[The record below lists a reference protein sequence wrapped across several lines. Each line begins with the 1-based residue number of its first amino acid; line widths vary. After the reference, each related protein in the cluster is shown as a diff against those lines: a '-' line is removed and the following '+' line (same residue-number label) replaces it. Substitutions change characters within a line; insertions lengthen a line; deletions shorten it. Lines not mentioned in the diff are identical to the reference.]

1 MRTSTRQDYERR
13 VLKIQQC
20 IEARLGDKVPPT
32 ELAKEA
38 GMSLHHFHRVFRGLT
53 GESVMEFSR
62 RLHLERAARQLA
74 AADRPVL
81 DIALDAGYQSHEAFT
96 RAFVELFNVAPSRYR
111 GEAAQRSTDIAC
123 SVPPPKDVEIRTEP
137 TRKVVCMRHVGHYL
151 GVGQT
156 WQALVGWYA
165 QHLATHP
172 GAMPIE
178 QIKMYGL
185 VPDDPHI
192 TDVTRLRYDACIEV
206 PNTVQD
212 KLLTQGPVSL
222 RQIPGGTYAV
232 CVHEGPYETLA
243 DSYVGLIGAWLPS
256 SGHVLAAE
264 PVVECYLNSPRDA
277 APTDLR
283 TEIWVRI
290 EERGWML

>member
-13 VLKIQQC
+13 ILKIQQC
-20 IEARLGDKVPPT
+20 IEGRLGEKVPPP

-53 GESVMEFSR
+53 GESIMEFSR

-81 DIALDAGYQSHEAFT
+81 DVALDAGYQSHEAFT
-96 RAFVELFNVAPSRYR
+96 RAFADLFAVSPTRYR
-111 GEAAQRSTDIAC
+111 GEAAKHTTDIARA
-123 SVPPPKDVEIRTEP
+123 VTAPENVEIRTEA

-151 GVGQT
+151 GVAKT
-156 WQALVGWYA
+156 WDALVSWYVA
-165 QHLATHP
+165 HLGGHP
-172 GAMPIE
+172 GAAPADKIR
-178 QIKMYGL
+178 MYGL
-185 VPDDPHI
+185 VPDDPNV
-192 TDVTRLRYDACIEV
+192 TDVSRLRYDACIEV
-206 PNTVQD
+206 PEGVQED
-212 KLLTQGPVSL
+212 LLPEGPVSL

-232 CVHEGPYETLA
+232 GVHEGPYELLA
-243 DSYVGLIGAWLPS
+243 DSYVALIGGWLPS

-264 PVVECYLNSPRDA
+264 PVVESYLNTPHNT
-277 APTDLR
+277 APADLR

-290 EERGWML
+290 EERGWMV